1 MTSKGQIETDK
12 LKQNLEE
19 QLERLVQQLADLEE
33 CKDDL
38 EPIEYM
44 ESKADT
50 MEQLE
55 ELNVKLKK
63 HLAGDMTLVDQL
75 SSMQLA
81 TQAAISKAFQT
92 PAVIRMFARREPQQ
106 LRERLQ
112 AVERDLKLGK
122 LSSNAADREKA
133 EILSAL
139 RQLGEK
145 LTPAEL
151 HFISDQ
157 TDNQT
162 SLGKNFRFE
171 QVTEDASVGERAV
184 MDLATSD
191 VLAAQKN
198 S

>member
-1 MTSKGQIETDK
+1 
-12 LKQNLEE
+12 
-19 QLERLVQQLADLEE
+19 
-33 CKDDL
+33 
-38 EPIEYM
+38 M